1 MEQNSK
7 KTKKAEAEISLLNN
21 ATFPCSPTYR
31 LTQGGCCKSHF
42 TRTHD
47 VKNSL
52 FHPHCQPC
60 WDMKLSKLLTL
71 RNQTAQIS
79 SGLVPALFKRTYSH
93 SKDQFPSIEGP
104 NPRAPPVQH
113 WNIIVPFDLSFSLTW
128 LIFTFH
134 KNNVLATTVF
144 TVVGLERSHHQLP
157 DALDVDL
164 VITQAHFH
172 TCVSTYKK
180 VIIGYRTN

>member
-60 WDMKLSKLLTL
+60 WDTKLSKLLTL
-71 RNQTAQIS
+71 RNRTAQIS

-134 KNNVLATTVF
+134 FGNN
-144 TVVGLERSHHQLP
+144 S
-157 DALDVDL
+157 
-164 VITQAHFH
+164 FH
-172 TCVSTYKK
+172 CSRTGTKSSSTAR
-180 VIIGYRTN
+180 RTRRRLGNNTSTFSYVRFDI